1 MEHESNFVPIENPD
15 SLVYQSQSNLNDKT
29 LLSTTKEFESLLYP
43 DNSRQ
48 ATHIN
53 TGKNIIGNL
62 GNTYD
67 SDYGNEF
74 GMTEDKTMIKNDSV
88 MAIKQK
94 YRDIK
99 KIDQKITNIDKERDA
114 LDRES
119 MELNRINNKNDQWLI
134 GADSREGTLAFDLT
148 LTVDQGTNVG
158 STMQNRKFNPAV
170 AGLGRRVG
178 NTDTKPPP
186 RGGRFDDTGEL
197 DFGTLD
203 QLLDKYK
210 DIEI

>member
-1 MEHESNFVPIENPD
+1 V
-15 SLVYQSQSNLNDKT
+15 
-29 LLSTTKEFESLLYP
+29 FESLLYP

-53 TGKNIIGNL
+53 TGKNIMGNL

-74 GMTEDKTMIKNDSV
+74 GMTEDKTMIQNDSV
-88 MAIKQK
+88 TAIMQK

-99 KIDQKITNIDKERDA
+99 KIDQKIANIDKERDA
-114 LDRES
+114 LGRDS
-119 MELNRINNKNDQWLI
+119 MDLNKINNKNDPWLI

-158 STMQNRKFNPAV
+158 STMQNRKFKPAV
-170 AGLGRRVG
+170 KGLGRRVG
-178 NTDTKPPP
+178 NTDTKPSP

-203 QLLDKYK
+203 
-210 DIEI
+210 

>member
-1 MEHESNFVPIENPD
+1 M
-15 SLVYQSQSNLNDKT
+15 
-29 LLSTTKEFESLLYP
+29 
-43 DNSRQ
+43 
-48 ATHIN
+48 
-53 TGKNIIGNL
+53 GNL

-74 GMTEDKTMIKNDSV
+74 GMTEDKTLIKNDSV
-88 MAIKQK
+88 IAIKQK

-99 KIDQKITNIDKERDA
+99 KIDQKINNIDKEREA

-158 STMQNRKFNPAV
+158 STKPTRKFNPAV
-170 AGLGRRVG
+170 AGLGTKVG
-178 NTDTKPPP
+178 NTDTKPPI